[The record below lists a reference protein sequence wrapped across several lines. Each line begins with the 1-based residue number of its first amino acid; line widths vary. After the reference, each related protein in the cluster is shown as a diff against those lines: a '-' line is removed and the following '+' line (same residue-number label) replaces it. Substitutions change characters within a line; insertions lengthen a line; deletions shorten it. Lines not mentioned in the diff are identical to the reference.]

1 MGVKTFSPDPE
12 RASPLKRIIARMVDL
27 MVAWALTLVVPPAG
41 VLGGIL
47 YLAVADSFQNGQSLG
62 KMAFGLE
69 VHGGNGHPCTL
80 KDSIYRNLPFSLG
93 LIFAVIPVIGWIL
106 LIFAIIPILFIELW
120 LVIVDDKGMRLGD
133 RISDTLVVERI
144 P

>member
-27 MVAWALTLVVPPAG
+27 LVAWALTLVVPPAG

-62 KMAFGLE
+62 L
-69 VHGGNGHPCTL
+69 
-80 KDSIYRNLPFSLG
+80 SL
-93 LIFAVIPVIGWIL
+93 IHI
-106 LIFAIIPILFIELW
+106 
-120 LVIVDDKGMRLGD
+120 
-133 RISDTLVVERI
+133 
-144 P
+144 